1 MVLIMFLLGM
11 TYEQSAIKSYLV
23 LCSRFNVCG
32 VSMPKLATCIKVTEH
47 KGIVEY
53 KTVKNIRVE
62 ELRKK
67 MLATSNLIYHM
78 INDKA

>member
-1 MVLIMFLLGM
+1 
-11 TYEQSAIKSYLV
+11 
-23 LCSRFNVCG
+23 
-32 VSMPKLATCIKVTEH
+32 MPKLATCIKVTEN

-62 ELRKK
+62 ELRIK
-67 MLATSNLIYHM
+67 MLATSDLIYHM